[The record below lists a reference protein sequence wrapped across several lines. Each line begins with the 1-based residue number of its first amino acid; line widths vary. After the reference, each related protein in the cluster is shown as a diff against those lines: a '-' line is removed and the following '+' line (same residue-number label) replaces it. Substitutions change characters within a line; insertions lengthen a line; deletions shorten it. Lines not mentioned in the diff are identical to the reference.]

1 MHSFDWQKKVH
12 HNSKMAYKEINSLL
26 ILIIIRNKIMLE

>member
-12 HNSKMAYKEINSLL
+12 HNSKMAYKEIN
-26 ILIIIRNKIMLE
+26 